1 MERKVRTGRL
11 KKGMYVSNLDRPWLD
26 TPFLLQGFFISDD
39 EELKALDKYCD
50 YVFIDTD
57 RGPGADIYW
66 DETINLPTNEY
77 LERFLRNKSREV
89 EYGDESDVSTEM
101 PIAHAALEEALDQ
114 HRQLLINI
122 RQGKKLDLKKIR
134 AMLAPLTESIL
145 RNPDAMLW
153 LSQLRDKEDGL
164 FAQSIDHVIL
174 ALAFAR
180 HMGLPEDDMFNLAL
194 GVLFYDIG
202 KINVREEILNKRTRL
217 SEDEYGELQ
226 RYVDDG
232 VDYLHM
238 FEDIH
243 EDAINTVLTHHE
255 RFDGSG
261 YPNKLSGMEI
271 PVFGRIA
278 GLVDCYS
285 AMVSKRSYSEAIS
298 GHTALQKLYNWRN
311 VYFQDE
317 IIQQFL
323 RCLGVYPTGSL
334 LEMKSGE
341 VGIVLAQHREKHTRP
356 RVMLL
361 LDKDKKALRDFKVI
375 ELSQQTGDDKLQI
388 LQGLDPGAYGIQ
400 PSDYYM

>member
-66 DETINLPTNEY
+66 DESINLPTNKY
-77 LERFLRNKSREV
+77 LERFLKNRSREV
-89 EYGDESDVSTEM
+89 EYQDEHDVSAELPLAQ
-101 PIAHAALEEALDQ
+101 PILELALEHHAALLKD
-114 HRQLLINI
+114 IKS
-122 RQGKKLDLKKIR
+122 GKKLDMKKVR
-134 AMLAPLTESIL
+134 AIITPLTESIL

-153 LSQLRDKEDGL
+153 LSHLREKQEEL
-164 FAQSIDHVIL
+164 HSIAIDHCVL
-174 ALAFAR
+174 AIAFAR
-180 HMGLPEDDMFNLAL
+180 YMGLPVDDMFHLAL

-202 KINVREEILNKRTRL
+202 KLNVRQELLEKRGRL
-217 SEDEYGELQ
+217 SEEEYLEMQ
-226 RYVDDG
+226 RHVDDG
-232 VDYLHM
+232 VDYLKM
-238 FEDIH
+238 FDEIKEDT
-243 EDAINTVLTHHE
+243 INTVLTHHE
-255 RFDGSG
+255 RYDGSG
-261 YPNKLSGMEI
+261 YPNRLSGMEI
-271 PVFGRIA
+271 PVYGRIA
-278 GLVDCYS
+278 GLVDCYH
-285 AMVSKRSYSEAIS
+285 AMVTPRRYSDAIS

-317 IIQQFL
+317 LIQQFM
-323 RCLGVYPTGSL
+323 RCMGLYPTGSL

-341 VGIVLAQHREKHTRP
+341 VGIVLCQNREKHTKP

-361 LDKDKKALRDFKVI
+361 LDKNKRSIRDVRVVDLGNP
-375 ELSQQTGDDKLQI
+375 EVSDSLSI
-388 LQGLDPGAYGIQ
+388 LQGLDPGAYGIN